1 MPYAGTFDDFN
12 DRVIQFGYLV
22 LFAPAYS
29 LAPVLAFINN
39 IIEIRT
45 SGFKM
50 CYAHQRPVWKV
61 AFLMLF
67 LYCFMLFLYCFVL
80 FFVLKMMNLW
90 KARSGIGSWLVVLN
104 VLGFLAVI
112 TNASMITFVG
122 SQDSDSLGLLTDGFL
137 SRTRMWQLWIRFV
150 VTEHCVLLMRTVI
163 LIVSPSKPKWVTDA
177 EEVLEYRVTNRYR
190 TNDDLD
196 LEERRLEE
204 YQRKMDDG
212 FIVMKKTLRY
222 RTRKEMRD
230 IFDAQDTDRSDTMDA
245 KELLLLFASLNVNLT
260 DKEVSIVIEEIDE
273 SGDAV
278 LDFEELL
285 VWVST

>member
-1 MPYAGTFDDFN
+1 
-12 DRVIQFGYLV
+12 
-22 LFAPAYS
+22 
-29 LAPVLAFINN
+29 
-39 IIEIRT
+39 
-45 SGFKM
+45 
-50 CYAHQRPVWKV
+50 
-61 AFLMLF
+61 
-67 LYCFMLFLYCFVL
+67 MLFLYCFVL